1 MLFKIEDIGNSFNE
15 EQKEAIQAINGYVF
29 NSAPPGSGK
38 TFVLEN
44 RILWM
49 ATEHQIP
56 TKNILAITFTNE
68 AANEMKERI
77 GDRLKEFNI
86 ENEVT
91 ASTFHSFAFKMLR
104 KYASGNI
111 NGKFILLDEED
122 KNKILSSI
130 IKHNNLDEGNR
141 GLNRSLVREYGT
153 MISKFKS
160 KGLTIE
166 KAINK
171 LKERKEQIE
180 NYKKDNSLLAIDG
193 LNLLDLKEMVIIQNE
208 QIKEVTIYQ
217 TYENFKKNYKNG
229 DGKNVELYDFDD
241 LILNLKELLL
251 IDNIRKKISKDYY
264 YILCDEAQDIDP
276 VQRDILILLS
286 KENGNLFCIF
296 DDDQSI
302 YSFRNADPNLIL
314 DLPDLVPNSKNIIL
328 KENFRS
334 TENIINAANYLIKNN
349 IYRIPKWMTTN
360 NQLGHKVNYTALN
373 SKEAEAEFV
382 CGKIEELRKEYNLN
396 YKDFA
401 ILYRNNDL
409 NRIAEQRLIK
419 HSIPYKINRN
429 ITFFNRKEIK
439 DIVSYLE
446 VVINKSEFH
455 LERIYKVPSRGFS
468 EKTFNEFKS
477 QVSTIGVTL
486 FDLIKASD
494 KPKIQE
500 FNSLLEELYS
510 EKNKPFSELINL
522 ILEKTNYI
530 NKEFTDTEKET
541 RLRSIDY
548 LKYILNNLEENS
560 TSKEDVLIQLKILFG
575 TDDEGIDRE
584 DKVSLMTIH
593 SSKGKGFKV
602 VFVIGCEEGVIPSYN
617 AVSDLDI
624 EEERRLMYVAITR
637 AKLFCFLT
645 RSQYRLDY
653 NGDLRKTE
661 ISHFINEIPE
671 EYIDFDETRIC

>member
-1 MLFKIEDIGNSFNE
+1 MLFKIEDLGDSFNK

-77 GDRLKEFNI
+77 SDRLKKFNI

-91 ASTFHSFAFKMLR
+91 ACTFHSFAFKMLK
-104 KYASGNI
+104 KYATGNI
-111 NGKFILLDEED
+111 TSRFILLDEDD

-130 IKHNNLDEGNR
+130 IKYNKLDEGNR
-141 GLNRSLVREYGT
+141 GINRSLVREYGT

-166 KAINK
+166 KAIQQ
-171 LKERKEQIE
+171 LKDRKQQIE
-180 NYKKDNSLLAIDG
+180 NYKKDNSLLELDG
-193 LNLLDLKEMVIIQNE
+193 LNLLDLKEMIILQNE

-217 TYENFKKNYKNG
+217 SYEKFKKTYKNN
-229 DGKNVELYDFDD
+229 DGKNTELYDFDD
-241 LILNLKELLL
+241 LILNLKEILLS
-251 IDNIRKKISKDYY
+251 DSIRKKISEEFY

-276 VQRDILILLS
+276 VQRDILLLLS

-314 DLPDLVPNSKNIIL
+314 ELPELVPNSQNIIL

-334 TENIINAANYLIKNN
+334 TQNIINAANYIIKNN
-349 IYRIPKWMTTN
+349 VYRIPKWMTTN
-360 NQLGHKVNYTALN
+360 NQEGHKINYTALN
-373 SKEAEAEFV
+373 SKEAEAEFI
-382 CGKIEELRKEYNLN
+382 CEKIKELREEYNLD

-409 NRIAEQRLIK
+409 NRIVEQRLIK
-419 HSIPYKINRN
+419 YSVPYKINRN

-477 QVSTIGVTL
+477 QASTIGVTI
-486 FDLIKASD
+486 FDIIKASD

-522 ILEKTNYI
+522 ILEKTNYL
-530 NKEFTDTEKET
+530 NKEFTDTERES

-548 LKYILNNLEENS
+548 LKYILNNLENS
-560 TSKEDVLIQLKILFG
+560 NLSKEDTLVQLKILFG

-602 VFVIGCEEGVIPSYN
+602 VFVIGCEEGIIPSYN

-637 AKLFCFLT
+637 AKLFCYLT

-653 NGDLRKTE
+653 NGNLHKTK
-661 ISHFINEIPE
+661 ISSFINEIPE
-671 EYIDFDETRIC
+671 EYLDFDETKIC